1 MSDDT
6 RGNVGLHCRLKVE
19 SVAKYHAD
27 EQDTTKAPCNSTSDY
42 ESKKRGEGCGSLARK
57 GTTGAIAGGAK
68 EAPKKG
74 SPPYCIAGQHEKRG
88 WIRGLYVL
96 LFRLKAAYV
105 AVMLAGG
112 TWPCMACVFRLGPP

>member
-1 MSDDT
+1 MGGMSDDT

-42 ESKKRGEGCGSLARK
+42 ESKKRGEGRARPLTRK
-57 GTTGAIAGGAK
+57 DTTGGVAGGAK

-74 SPPYCIAGQHEKRG
+74 SPPYCISSTRREEGDVGRRKSVQRG
-88 WIRGLYVL
+88 RHDRNYITNR
-96 LFRLKAAYV
+96 AY
-105 AVMLAGG
+105 
-112 TWPCMACVFRLGPP
+112 

>member
-1 MSDDT
+1 MGGMSDDT

-42 ESKKRGEGCGSLARK
+42 ESKKRGEGRGPLTRK
-57 GTTGAIAGGAK
+57 DTTSGIAGSAK

-74 SPPYCIAGQHEKRG
+74 SPPCCIGSTRREKRDVG
-88 WIRGLYVL
+88 R
-96 LFRLKAAYV
+96 R
-105 AVMLAGG
+105 
-112 TWPCMACVFRLGPP
+112 

>member
-6 RGNVGLHCRLKVE
+6 RGNVGLHCRLNVE

-42 ESKKRGEGCGSLARK
+42 ESKKRGEGRGPLTRK
-57 GTTGAIAGGAK
+57 DTTGGIAGGAK

-74 SPPYCIAGQHEKRG
+74 ALTSVYCISSTRREERDVGRVNRGRHERTPRRASQGAQRKHR
-88 WIRGLYVL
+88 RRAHL
-96 LFRLKAAYV
+96 RAA
-105 AVMLAGG
+105 
-112 TWPCMACVFRLGPP
+112 